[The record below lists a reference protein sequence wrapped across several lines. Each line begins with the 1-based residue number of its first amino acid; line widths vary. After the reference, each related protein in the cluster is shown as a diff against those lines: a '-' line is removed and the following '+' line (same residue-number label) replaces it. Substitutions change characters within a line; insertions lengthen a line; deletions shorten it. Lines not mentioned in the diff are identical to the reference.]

1 MNVIGLIGI
10 LIALAFLIVGVYRG
24 YHVLPVTLIAALIA
38 ILFNGAS
45 IVTILQ
51 DGYLVDFKNFAGN
64 YLIIFLLGAIL
75 GQIISK
81 SGAATKI
88 AVTLVEKFGDKNAVL
103 MTMIIASVLAYG
115 GISVFVI
122 VFAIYPISLNL
133 YERANLPQRF
143 IPGNVMLGAGTF
155 VMTAMPGSPALTN
168 IIPTNYLGTT
178 ATAAPLLGLLTSIFM
193 ATIGYFTYNGFV
205 KHYVAKGEHFIAD
218 EHTKKNMD
226 EKHYDKLPSFL
237 KSIAPLA
244 VTIIII
250 LGERIIK
257 TEVQSSFV
265 IAFALLMGIINGVL
279 FLTSKQ
285 HGFKEM
291 ITASSNNSTLALVN
305 TSSVVGLGGAIKLL
319 PVFQSFVQFAL
330 NIKLPML
337 ISVALSV
344 NLIAGITGSS
354 AAGITIFME
363 TMSASYIA
371 TGINAQVLH
380 RIAALAAGVLDS
392 LPHAGPNV
400 TFLSISGL
408 SFKEGYPGLFV
419 ATCIVPF
426 FGLVFGIILASFG
439 II

>member
-1 MNVIGLIGI
+1 
-10 LIALAFLIVGVYRG
+10 
-24 YHVLPVTLIAALIA
+24 
-38 ILFNGAS
+38 
-45 IVTILQ
+45 
-51 DGYLVDFKNFAGN
+51 
-64 YLIIFLLGAIL
+64 
-75 GQIISK
+75 
-81 SGAATKI
+81 
-88 AVTLVEKFGDKNAVL
+88 
-103 MTMIIASVLAYG
+103 
-115 GISVFVI
+115 
-122 VFAIYPISLNL
+122 
-133 YERANLPQRF
+133 
-143 IPGNVMLGAGTF
+143 MLGAGTF